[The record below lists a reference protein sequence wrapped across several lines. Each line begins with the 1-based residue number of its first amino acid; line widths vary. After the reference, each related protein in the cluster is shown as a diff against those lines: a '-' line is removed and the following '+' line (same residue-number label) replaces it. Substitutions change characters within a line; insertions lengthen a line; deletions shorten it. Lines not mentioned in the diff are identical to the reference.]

1 MKTKAVVAVSIFVL
15 LMFCVA
21 LPAFAQQSVTVTYS
35 GGGSTTWAG
44 GPDGN
49 VYAGIYP
56 GTVSGLAGANNGI
69 VCDDYQDTVVP
80 GETWKATTLSAASL
94 NTSNLS
100 QTMFGNTIGL
110 DGYAEVATLMSY
122 MFAGHS
128 PYTQAELASAIWY
141 ITGGGL
147 VRLSSLDATAQAL
160 VASLQKQFGSL
171 SAAGAEAV
179 LAKYANLWILTP
191 NPNRHGGPQEMWV
204 SVAEGGTAMTYL
216 LLVAGC
222 CFGAMFFKRR
232 GALSQLRSVA

>member
-1 MKTKAVVAVSIFVL
+1 MKTIAGIVAATFAL

-21 LPAFAQQSVTVTYS
+21 LPAVGQLNVSVTYS
-35 GGGSTTWAG
+35 GGGSATWAG

-49 VYAGIYP
+49 VYAGIYN
-56 GTVSGLAGANNGI
+56 GTVSGLPGANPGI

-80 GETWKATTLSAASL
+80 GETWKATALSAASL
-94 NTSNLS
+94 NSSNIG
-100 QTMFGNTIGL
+100 QTLFGNTIGL

-122 MFAGHS
+122 MFSGHS
-128 PYTQAELASAIWY
+128 PYTQSELSSAIWY

-147 VRLSSLDATAQAL
+147 VKLSSLDSTAQAL

-171 SAAGAEAV
+171 SVSAAEAA

-191 NPNRHGGPQEMWV
+191 NPNAHGGPQEMWV
-204 SVAEGGTAMTYL
+204 TVAEGGTAMMYL

-222 CFGAMFFKRR
+222 CFGAMFLRRR
-232 GALSQLRSVA
+232 GVPSEFRPLA